1 MRVFQSV
8 SLLSNRQERPP
19 DFSISAQWVFVV
31 ELIATLQLGGMGTS
45 HCLPLAPF
53 LMFPIWHEL
62 DVWVSRPRGW
72 ASADTVAPM
81 QSRTRPFRRRRVCRM
96 TMMLSGSKWMA
107 QRRAVVGARR
117 AVPLPYRIAW
127 MVTSG

>member
-8 SLLSNRQERPP
+8 SLLSKWHEMPP

-31 ELIATLQLGGMGTS
+31 EFIATLQSCGVGTS

-62 DVWVSRPRGW
+62 DVCVSRASGW
-72 ASADTVAPM
+72 ASADTVTPM
-81 QSRTRPFRRRRVCRM
+81 AGRTQPVG
-96 TMMLSGSKWMA
+96 T
-107 QRRAVVGARR
+107 RRANIMTLMLAQLLNEFQLV
-117 AVPLPYRIAW
+117 
-127 MVTSG
+127 